1 MQQKTIR
8 KKQTQK
14 KKQQNKENTESKK
27 KQTEKI
33 RELMLPVSFAIM
45 MRKV

>member
-1 MQQKTIR
+1 MQQ

-14 KKQQNKENTESKK
+14 RKRQNKENTESKK

-33 RELMLPVSFAIM
+33 RELMPPVSFAIM